1 MKVQSKRAEYVAVVG
16 LVLSIVFYAATFL
29 LSRWSGSAAIYAI
42 SWQVLAGVLIWLVLV
57 ILFHQRALAEQEKL
71 DIAQLAKTGPGQT
84 IFRTQDERAAVFAV
98 AQQRLQVLEKW
109 FIPIFSALIAAYEIG
124 IGLYLLQRTSIG
136 PEVEINQPLASA
148 VYMAAIAFVGF
159 LISRYATGMSRE
171 QQWRPLRAGGSFL
184 CAIAILCF
192 AIAIALALAQFKL
205 GIFITVLAWVIPV
218 LLIIIGT
225 ETALNI
231 LLDLYRPRVKGQHLR
246 CAFDSRLLAL
256 INEPGGILRTAA
268 GAIDYQFGFKVSQT
282 WFYKLIEKAVMP
294 LVLFSVAT
302 LYLLSCFV
310 IINPGEEAVI
320 EHFGT
325 PITSG
330 GSQTFGPGLV
340 LKWPWPIDI
349 AYKHPTRQ
357 IKQINIGFIP
367 EENPFL
373 ATRPLLWDQPHYKE
387 EYNLLVATETDTE
400 YSRTQAVPISL
411 VKAAVPVQY
420 RVNDLYAYIY
430 NHRNAE
436 KTLEAICYR
445 ELVRFAA
452 SAKIETDE
460 QIQITRRRRGRQE
473 RKSKKQSLLG
483 AGRAQAAE
491 FLTRQI
497 QAAADRENLGVE
509 IVFLGLQGVHPPAEV
524 AQDYQQVVGAVQ
536 RKQADVLNALA
547 ESKRTLGLLA
557 GSVGKAEQLYALTAR
572 YQHLKGQADPADV
585 QRAAEALDAAF
596 GTAKGDIFATL
607 RTAKSYAFDKATLA
621 RATGRRFGNQLKA
634 FRAAPEIYKHEQRLA
649 MLEES
654 LEKIRKYVIVADPND
669 AQIFIFDFEE
679 KLIPSLY
686 DITGVEKPG

>member
-1 MKVQSKRAEYVAVVG
+1 MKVQSKQAEYVAAAG
-16 LVLSIVFYAATFL
+16 LALSIVFSAATFL
-29 LSRWSGSAAIYAI
+29 LSRWSGSAAIYAV

-71 DIAQLAKTGPGQT
+71 DTAQLAKTKPGQT
-84 IFRTQDERAAVFAV
+84 IFHTQDERAAMFAV
-98 AQQRLQVLEKW
+98 AQRRLQVLEKW

-136 PEVEINQPLASA
+136 PEVEINQPLAGA
-148 VYMAAIAFVGF
+148 VYMAAIAFVSF
-159 LISRYATGMSRE
+159 LTSRYATGMSRE

-192 AIAIALALAQFKL
+192 AIAIALALAQFKF
-205 GIFITVLAWVIPV
+205 GIFLAVLAWVIPV
-218 LLIIIGT
+218 LLIILGT

-231 LLDLYRPRVKGQHLR
+231 LLDLYRPRVKGRHLR
-246 CAFDSRLLAL
+246 WAFDSRLLAL

-282 WFYKLIEKAVMP
+282 WFYKLIEKAVVP

-302 LYLLSCFV
+302 LYLLSCFI

-325 PITSG
+325 PVTSG
-330 GSQTFGPGLV
+330 GSKTFGPGLV

-367 EENPFL
+367 EENPAL
-373 ATRPLLWDQPHYKE
+373 ATRPLLWDRPHYKE

-420 RVNDLYAYIY
+420 RVNDLYAYMY

-452 SAKIETDE
+452 SAKIETD
-460 QIQITRRRRGRQE
+460 QRMQITAGRQGG
-473 RKSKKQSLLG
+473 KSKKQSLLG

-509 IVFLGLQGVHPPAEV
+509 IVFLGLQGVHPPQEV

-547 ESKRTLGLLA
+547 ESKKTLGLLA
-557 GSVGKAEQLYALTAR
+557 GSVEKAEQLYALTAR
-572 YQHLKGQADPADV
+572 YQRLKDQADPADV

-596 GTAKGDIFATL
+596 GTARGDIFAAL

-654 LEKIRKYVIVADPND
+654 LEKIRKYVVVADPND